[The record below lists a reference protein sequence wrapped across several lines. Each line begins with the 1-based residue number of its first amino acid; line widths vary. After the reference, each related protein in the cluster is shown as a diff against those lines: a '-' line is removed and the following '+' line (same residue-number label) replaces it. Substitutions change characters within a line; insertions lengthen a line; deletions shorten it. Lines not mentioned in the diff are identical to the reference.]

1 MAEPA
6 AAERRIRVLV
16 VDDDLMVRETLMEYL
31 AVAPDI
37 ELVGACE
44 DGAQAVEAVRADRPD
59 VVLMD
64 IRMPGLDGIAAT
76 KAIVEIASDVK
87 VVALTTFDQDEAIS
101 AVFECG
107 GVGFL
112 LKNTRPTA
120 LVEAV
125 RAAHSG
131 LSVVPPNLIGRWS
144 PARAIATPPRL
155 LPREREVLVLLTR
168 GLTNSEIAK
177 QLFVSAST
185 VKVHVASLMRKL
197 GADNRT
203 SLAARAHVLGLISA
217 RGEQND

>member
-1 MAEPA
+1 MAEPTA
-6 AAERRIRVLV
+6 SEPRIRVLV
-16 VDDDLMVRETLMEYL
+16 VDDDLMVRETLREYL
-31 AVAPDI
+31 AIAPDI
-37 ELVGACE
+37 ELVGTCE
-44 DGAQAVEAVRADRPD
+44 DGAQAIEAVRADPPD

-64 IRMPGLDGIAAT
+64 IRMPELDGIAAT
-76 KAIVEIASDVK
+76 KAIVEIASTVK

-112 LKNTRPTA
+112 LKNTRPMA

-125 RAAHSG
+125 RAAHRG
-131 LSVVPPNLIGRWS
+131 LSVVPPNLISRWS
-144 PARAIATPPRL
+144 PARSIATPPRL

-168 GLTNSEIAK
+168 GLTNPEIAK

-217 RGEQND
+217 KGEQDS